1 MTDILIIAVVVA
13 AVGLA
18 ALYIYKQK
26 KRGAGCIGCPSGGNC
41 EDCNGACSS
50 NE

>member
-13 AVGLA
+13 VVGLA
-18 ALYIYKQK
+18 ARYIYKQK
-26 KRGAGCIGCPSGGNC
+26 KRSSGCIGCPSGSC
-41 EDCNGACSS
+41 EDCRGNCS

>member
-26 KRGAGCIGCPSGGNC
+26 KRGSSCIGCPSGSCEECRGNC
-41 EDCNGACSS
+41 HE
-50 NE
+50 E